1 VNKTY
6 RFDTM
11 ADLVALAEAEDI
23 SLGEV
28 ALRHEVA
35 LGQLDRDEVL
45 AAMRTRWATMK
56 QSMEVGLAA
65 PQKTM
70 GGLSH
75 GAGQMMA
82 GHRPVLSDA
91 IAAGVMARALAV
103 NECSAAMRRIVAA
116 PTAGSSGILPASL
129 WGAQQR
135 LGCEDE
141 AVVMAL
147 LAAAAL
153 GMVMANRATI
163 SGAQGG
169 CMAEVGVS
177 AAMAA
182 GAMAEMAGAPPDVA
196 VHAMAL
202 ALKNTLGLVCDPI
215 GGYVEV
221 PCIKRNA
228 IFAIHATT
236 AAEMAL
242 AGIRSFVPADQV
254 IAAMK
259 EIGDAMPKKLK
270 ETSQGGLATTLIGL
284 EVMARRPR
292 VDHVQG

>member
-1 VNKTY
+1 
-6 RFDTM
+6 M
-11 ADLVALAEAEDI
+11 ADLVALAEAEQLT
-23 SLGEV
+23 LGEV

-35 LGQLDRDEVL
+35 MGHHDRETIL
-45 AAMRTRWATMK
+45 EAMRERWATMRR
-56 QSMEVGLAA
+56 SMEMGLEA

-75 GAGQMMA
+75 GAGQLMA
-82 GHRPVLSDA
+82 THRPLLVDG
-91 IAAGVMARALAV
+91 IAVQVMARALAV

-116 PTAGSSGILPASL
+116 PTAGSSGILPAAL

-135 LGCEDE
+135 LGCPDE
-141 AVVMAL
+141 GVVMAL
-147 LAAAAL
+147 FTAAAL

-163 SGAQGG
+163 SGAQAG

-228 IFAIHATT
+228 IFAIHATS

-254 IAAMK
+254 ISAMG
-259 EIGDAMPKKLK
+259 EIGEAMPKKLK

-292 VDHVQG
+292 VDESRA

>member
-1 VNKTY
+1 MQPTY

-11 ADLVALAEAEDI
+11 ADLVALAEGNGITLA
-23 SLGEV
+23 EV

-35 LGQLDRDEVL
+35 LGHHDREVIL
-45 AAMRTRWATMK
+45 VAMRERWATMRR
-56 QSMEVGLAA
+56 SMEMGLEA
-65 PQKTM
+65 PQRTM

-75 GAGQMMA
+75 GAGQVMS
-82 GHRPVLSDA
+82 GHRPVLVDQT
-91 IAAGVMARALAV
+91 AAGVMARALAV

-116 PTAGSSGILPASL
+116 PTAGSSGILPAAL

-135 LGCEDE
+135 LGCDDE

-147 LAAAAL
+147 FTAAAL
-153 GMVMANRATI
+153 GMVIANRATI
-163 SGAQGG
+163 SGAQAG

-182 GAMAEMAGAPPDVA
+182 GAMAEMAGASPDA
-196 VHAMAL
+196 AIQAMAL

-254 IAAMK
+254 ISAMK
-259 EIGDAMPKKLK
+259 EIGEAMPKKLK

-284 EVMARRPR
+284 EVMAKRPR
-292 VDHVQG
+292 VDHGQG